1 MKRGWLIY
9 DEEGAARNAW
19 FIEECLRYAQEYGL
33 DLRLKIAVNRRVD
46 EGDLPDFALVRTIAP
61 TMSAWLEERDVR
73 VVNSAEVSAV
83 ANDKWI
89 TYQRALALDLPVMT
103 TMVSSACETG
113 SPMGYPVVVKLRDGH
128 GGKDVYK
135 LDNEQEYRAFWTA
148 HRPEDFI
155 TQAMCSDVGKDMR
168 VYVLGGEV
176 LGAVLRT
183 SATDFRSNFSL
194 GGEVQSV
201 PVPAQIEKI
210 LKKLQ
215 EKMRLDFAGI
225 DFISHCGEW
234 VLNEMEDVVGSRM
247 LYKTTGLDVAKAY
260 IEHVK
265 NTIEKTA
272 CKGA

>member
-33 DLRLKIAVNRRVD
+33 DLRLKIAVNGRVD
-46 EGDLPDFALVRTIAP
+46 ESDLPDFALVRTIAP
-61 TMSAWLEERDVR
+61 TMSAWLETQDIR
-73 VVNSAEVSAV
+73 VINSAEVSAV
-83 ANDKWI
+83 ANDKWL
-89 TYQRALALDLPVMT
+89 THQRALSLDVPVMAT
-103 TMVSSACETG
+103 NVSSACETG
-113 SPMGYPVVVKLRDGH
+113 SPFGYPVVVKLRDGH

-135 LDNEQEYRAFWTA
+135 LDGEREYRAFWTA
-148 HRPEDFI
+148 HRSENFI

-201 PVPAQIEKI
+201 PVPVQIAKMV
-210 LKKLQ
+210 KKLQ
-215 EKMRLDFAGI
+215 ETMRLDFVGI
-225 DFISHCGEW
+225 DFISHRGEW

-260 IEHVK
+260 IEYVK